1 MSQIMKTFLGVYI
14 ILLMTLSVMGILGAF
29 LTVLSA
35 QNMHSQIITELEDS
49 DFSRQVIRSC
59 FEQAQ
64 KAGQSLT
71 LELYSKQDQSRV
83 CNSWQEAELISYEI
97 DMARVELKFD
107 FEVAFFEIK
116 SSHVLSG
123 FDR

>member
-35 QNMHSQIITELEDS
+35 QNMHSQIITELENS

-64 KAGQSLT
+64 KAISFKFELHST
-71 LELYSKQDQSRV
+71 LPTGTSIR
-83 CNSWQEAELISYEI
+83 NNN
-97 DMARVELKFD
+97 MTP
-107 FEVAFFEIK
+107 
-116 SSHVLSG
+116 
-123 FDR
+123 